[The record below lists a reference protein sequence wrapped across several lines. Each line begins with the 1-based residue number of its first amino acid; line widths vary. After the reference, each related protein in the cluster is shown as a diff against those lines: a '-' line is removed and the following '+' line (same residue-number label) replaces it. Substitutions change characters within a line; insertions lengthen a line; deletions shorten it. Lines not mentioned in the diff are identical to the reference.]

1 MNKVAF
7 KGLLAD
13 LSPPA
18 STAHPSPEPVDSGG
32 HAVAPPQQA
41 APALSPP
48 PSLSLSPSDSAHTP
62 IPDPAPQ
69 ADSQAAPQ
77 ATPAT
82 PPPTSANTGAEGH
95 RERLKQRF
103 LTAGS
108 AALADY
114 ELLELL
120 LFSGI
125 PRRDTKPLAKALLAK
140 FGSFA
145 AVLSA
150 DLAALKQ
157 MAGMTP
163 SAAVSLKVVAA
174 ASTHFLASQL
184 RGQEVFTNWQKLLDY
199 CYSKIAYLEVEE
211 LHLLFLDSKNQLIT
225 DEVHQRGTVDQ
236 AAAYPREILKRALV
250 LGASALIIVHNHPSG
265 DPEPS
270 AQDIRL
276 TNELALSARLLNIRL
291 HDHLVV
297 GKKGILSF
305 KALGLLQE

>member
-7 KGLLAD
+7 KGVLAD

-32 HAVAPPQQA
+32 HAVAPSPQA
-41 APALSPP
+41 TPALSPP
-48 PSLSLSPSDSAHTP
+48 ASPSDSAHTP
-62 IPDPAPQ
+62 IPDPAPHASPQ
-69 ADSQAAPQ
+69 ANPQ

-82 PPPTSANTGAEGH
+82 HPPTSANTGAEGH

>member
-7 KGLLAD
+7 KGVLAD

-32 HAVAPPQQA
+32 HAVAPTHQA

-48 PSLSLSPSDSAHTP
+48 ASSSDSAHTP
-62 IPDPAPQ
+62 IPDP
-69 ADSQAAPQ
+69 SPQ

>member
-18 STAHPSPEPVDSGG
+18 STAHPSSEPVDSGG
-32 HAVAPPQQA
+32 HAVAPPPQA
-41 APALSPP
+41 APALSP
-48 PSLSLSPSDSAHTP
+48 SPSDSAHTP
-62 IPDPAPQ
+62 IPDPAPHASPQ
-69 ADSQAAPQ
+69 ANPQ
-77 ATPAT
+77 ATT
-82 PPPTSANTGAEGH
+82 HPPTSANTGAEGH

-108 AALADY
+108 GALADY

>member
-1 MNKVAF
+1 
-7 KGLLAD
+7 
-13 LSPPA
+13 
-18 STAHPSPEPVDSGG
+18 
-32 HAVAPPQQA
+32 
-41 APALSPP
+41 
-48 PSLSLSPSDSAHTP
+48 HTP
-62 IPDPAPQ
+62 IPDP
-69 ADSQAAPQ
+69 SPQ
-77 ATPAT
+77 ATT
-82 PPPTSANTGAEGH
+82 QPPTTSANTGAEGH

>member
-1 MNKVAF
+1 M
-7 KGLLAD
+7 
-13 LSPPA
+13 A
-18 STAHPSPEPVDSGG
+18 SGT
-32 HAVAPPQQA
+32 
-41 APALSPP
+41 
-48 PSLSLSPSDSAHTP
+48 
-62 IPDPAPQ
+62 
-69 ADSQAAPQ
+69 
-77 ATPAT
+77 
-82 PPPTSANTGAEGH
+82 EGH

-103 LTAGS
+103 LNGGA
-108 AALADY
+108 AALHDY

-145 AVLSA
+145 GVLSA

-157 MAGMTP
+157 MDGMTP

-199 CYSKIAYLEVEE
+199 CYSKIAYLGVEE
-211 LHLLFLDSKNQLIT
+211 LHLLFLDSKNQLIC

-250 LGASALIIVHNHPSG
+250 LGASALIVVHNHPSG

>member
-1 MNKVAF
+1 MSKVAF

-32 HAVAPPQQA
+32 HAVAPHPQA

-48 PSLSLSPSDSAHTP
+48 PSLSPSDSAHTP

-69 ADSQAAPQ
+69 ADSQA
-77 ATPAT
+77 TPAT
-82 PPPTSANTGAEGH
+82 QPPTTPNTGAEGH

>member
-1 MNKVAF
+1 
-7 KGLLAD
+7 
-13 LSPPA
+13 
-18 STAHPSPEPVDSGG
+18 
-32 HAVAPPQQA
+32 
-41 APALSPP
+41 
-48 PSLSLSPSDSAHTP
+48 
-62 IPDPAPQ
+62 
-69 ADSQAAPQ
+69 
-77 ATPAT
+77 
-82 PPPTSANTGAEGH
+82 
-95 RERLKQRF
+95 
-103 LTAGS
+103 
-108 AALADY
+108 LADY

>member
-32 HAVAPPQQA
+32 HAVAPPPQA
-41 APALSPP
+41 APALSTPA
-48 PSLSLSPSDSAHTP
+48 SPSDSAHTP

-77 ATPAT
+77 ATT
-82 PPPTSANTGAEGH
+82 QPPTSANTGAEGH

-150 DLAALKQ
+150 DLVALKQ

>member
-7 KGLLAD
+7 KGVLAD

-32 HAVAPPQQA
+32 HAVVPPPQA

-48 PSLSLSPSDSAHTP
+48 ASPSDSAHTP
-62 IPDPAPQ
+62 IPDLAPQ

-77 ATPAT
+77 ATT
-82 PPPTSANTGAEGH
+82 QPPTTPNTGAEGH

>member
-1 MNKVAF
+1 MSKVAF

-13 LSPPA
+13 LSPPV

-32 HAVAPPQQA
+32 HAVAPAPQS

-48 PSLSLSPSDSAHTP
+48 ASPSDSAHAP

-69 ADSQAAPQ
+69 PAPQ
-77 ATPAT
+77 AIPTT
-82 PPPTSANTGAEGH
+82 IQPPTSARPPQPVASGAEGH

-103 LTAGS
+103 LTAGG

-120 LFSGI
+120 LFAGI